1 MEGTQGMKL
10 ARVVS
15 NSSVHIS
22 LLEVTV
28 PRAGAAQNEWGVNSY
43 SASILALTL
52 SEGKMSKEAR
62 F

>member
-1 MEGTQGMKL
+1 MKL
-10 ARVVS
+10 ARVAS
-15 NSSVHIS
+15 NSSVRIF

-28 PRAGAAQNEWGVNSY
+28 PRAGAAQNERGVNSY

-52 SEGKMSKEAR
+52 SEGKMYKAAR